1 VVEGSGQSRKPLV
14 LNTSSAA
21 ETKQLAE
28 SLAPILVPG
37 DMIVLAGD
45 LGAGKTTFVQGLAV
59 GLGIVEKV
67 TSPTFILMKEYL
79 GGRFPLM
86 HMDIY
91 RLGRV
96 QDVIDLGYDEF
107 LDPSYVVA
115 IEWGDRVEALL
126 PKDHLKV
133 ELRHGGGDER
143 TMSFIGKGE
152 AWVNR
157 LQLIGQVAAE
167 LNANPPSAKAQ
178 TQPGSFAQDF
188 SPGNP
193 RESGRNN

>member
-1 VVEGSGQSRKPLV
+1 VPGSSGQSRKALV
-14 LNTSSAA
+14 LKTHSAE
-21 ETKQLAE
+21 ETKLLAE

-37 DMIVLAGD
+37 DVIVLAGD

-96 QDVIDLGYDEF
+96 QEVIDLGYDEF

-115 IEWGDRVEALL
+115 VEWGDMVEALL

-143 TMSFIGKGE
+143 TMTFIGKGE
-152 AWVNR
+152 AWGNR
-157 LQLIGQVAAE
+157 LQLIRQTAAE
-167 LNANPPSAKAQ
+167 LKTDLPKAAAKP
-178 TQPGSFAQDF
+178 QPGSFAQDY

>member
-1 VVEGSGQSRKPLV
+1 MAAGSGQSRKPLV

-21 ETKQLAE
+21 ETKLLAE

-91 RLGRV
+91 RLARV

-115 IEWGDRVEALL
+115 VEWGDRVEALL

-143 TMSFIGKGE
+143 TMTFIGTGE
-152 AWVNR
+152 AWGTR
-157 LQLIGQVAAE
+157 LQLISQVAAE
-167 LNANPPSAKAQ
+167 LKADQPKASAKSK
-178 TQPGSFAQDF
+178 PGSFDRDF

-193 RESGRNN
+193 KESGRNN

>member
-1 VVEGSGQSRKPLV
+1 VPGSSGQSRKALV
-14 LNTSSAA
+14 LKTHSAE
-21 ETKQLAE
+21 ETKLLAE

-37 DMIVLAGD
+37 DVIVLAGD

-96 QDVIDLGYDEF
+96 QEVIDLGYDEF

-115 IEWGDRVEALL
+115 VEWGDMVEALL

-143 TMSFIGKGE
+143 TMTFIGKGE
-152 AWVNR
+152 AWGTR
-157 LQLIGQVAAE
+157 LQLIRQTAAE
-167 LNANPPSAKAQ
+167 LKTDLPKAAAKP
-178 TQPGSFAQDF
+178 QPGSFAQDY

>member
-1 VVEGSGQSRKPLV
+1 MAPSPRRRPLV
-14 LNTSSAA
+14 LKTRSAE
-21 ETKQLAE
+21 ETRLLAV

-37 DMIVLAGD
+37 DLLVLAGD

-86 HMDIY
+86 HLDIY
-91 RLGRV
+91 RLTRV

-115 IEWGDRVEALL
+115 VEWGDRVEALL
-126 PKDHLKV
+126 PQEHLKI
-133 ELRHGGGDER
+133 EFHLEEGPHR
-143 TMSFIGKGE
+143 TLTLTGKGE
-152 AWVNR
+152 AWISRMQALVR
-157 LQLIGQVAAE
+157 VISELKQFTHESDHGQFA
-167 LNANPPSAKAQ
+167 
-178 TQPGSFAQDF
+178 TQFTPTDPNDTGS
-188 SPGNP
+188 
-193 RESGRNN
+193 NN